1 MPVIKKS
8 GGAGV
13 ETVIRHIQKLVEV
26 GRLLPGDRLPAE
38 RKLSETLGVSRA
50 QVRLA
55 LERLAFYGVIQTFP
69 QSGSVLSNQAPS
81 VIVGQISNMLE
92 VESFDFHSL
101 VHVRFILETEA
112 VRLCAVNRTAADLKA
127 IRAAH
132 KDFIKNAGTE
142 LRDEKDF
149 AFHTAIAKASH
160 NPVIASLLLVV
171 TPQVLEY
178 YRRLKACTVASDTV
192 IAEHDK
198 MLEFIE
204 KKDPESAAACL
215 REHLSSI
222 REFAARHGGTLPRV
236 RL

>member
-8 GGAGV
+8 AGAEV
-13 ETVIRHIQKLVEV
+13 ETVIRHIQTLVSC

-38 RKLSETLGVSRA
+38 RKLSEDLGVSRA

-55 LERLAFYGVIQTFP
+55 LERLAFYGVVRTFP
-69 QSGSVLSNQAPS
+69 QSGSVLSDHAPS
-81 VIVGQISNMLE
+81 VIV
-92 VESFDFHSL
+92 DFYSL
-101 VHVRFILETEA
+101 VHVRYILETEA
-112 VRLCAVNRTAADLKA
+112 IRLCAANHTDEDLKA
-127 IRAAH
+127 IRHAH
-132 KDFIKNAGTE
+132 QDFIQCAGSE

-178 YRRLKACTVASDTV
+178 YRRLKACTIEPDMV
-192 IAEHDK
+192 ISEHQK
-198 MLEFIE
+198 MLEYIE

-215 REHLSSI
+215 RDHLAAI
-222 REFAARHGGTLPRV
+222 REFAAKHSGTLPRT

>member
-8 GGAGV
+8 AGAEV
-13 ETVIRHIQKLVEV
+13 ETVIRHIQTLVSC

-38 RKLSETLGVSRA
+38 RKLSEDLGVSRA

-55 LERLAFYGVIQTFP
+55 LERLAFYGVVRTFP
-69 QSGSVLSNQAPS
+69 QSGSVLSDHAPS

-92 VESFDFHSL
+92 VESFDFYSL
-101 VHVRFILETEA
+101 VHVRYILETEA
-112 VRLCAVNRTAADLKA
+112 IRLCAANRTDEDLKA
-127 IRAAH
+127 IRHAH
-132 KDFIKNAGTE
+132 QDFIQCAGSE

-178 YRRLKACTVASDTV
+178 YRRLKACTIGPDMV
-192 IAEHDK
+192 ISEHQK
-198 MLEFIE
+198 MLEYIE

-215 REHLSSI
+215 RDHLTAI
-222 REFAARHGGTLPRV
+222 REFAAKHSGTLPRT